1 MKTLKPRRLEMK
13 SKSKV
18 WIGLLCFVLILGS
31 FSIAKADTILFPVI
45 AVNQPNVTTIVS
57 VFTEDHL
64 TTPQTHLHYIYRYKD
79 SLSGGSPNHTG
90 SCATASFTR
99 PTTPRDLVS
108 FDASGT
114 LNGGNALFND
124 TDSYGGSF
132 SMPGS
137 GPRRAYLLVTQSNAS
152 GTRGDCGL
160 QFCLG
165 GEAIIMDI
173 AYGAAW
179 GYRAIN
185 DKSSETY
192 TFTNAAD
199 GGGVWSAM
207 PGNGNASRRFAVFSP
222 NEWTNKFFV
231 TPIGANMDT
240 ANLSTSVKLS
250 SDRIY
255 DRMNT
260 TLSFPAMSVSM
271 TCTAAIDLDDM
282 MDSTTFAAIGN
293 TGGWGYFN
301 VVSGDAIVYKL
312 EYVVNNSTYGGTNNN
327 GYLLSTY
334 DLP

>member
-1 MKTLKPRRLEMK
+1 MK

-18 WIGLLCFVLILGS
+18 WIGLLCFILILGS
-31 FSIAKADTILFPVI
+31 FTIAKADTILFPVI
-45 AVNQPNVTTIVS
+45 AVNQPNVTTIIS
-57 VFTEDHL
+57 VFTEDSISS
-64 TTPQTHLHYIYRYKD
+64 PQTHLHYTYRYKD
-79 SLSGGSPNHTG
+79 SLVGGSPNYAGT
-90 SCATASFTR
+90 CATAEFTR
-99 PTTPRDLVS
+99 PTTNRDLVS

-114 LNGGNALFND
+114 LNSGNALFND

-152 GTRGDCGL
+152 GTRVDCAPGYT
-160 QFCLG
+160 FCLG

-173 AYGAAW
+173 ASGAAW

-185 DKSSETY
+185 DKTSQTY

-199 GGGVWSAM
+199 GGGIWSAM
-207 PGNGNASRRFAVFSP
+207 PGNGNVARRFTMFPP

-240 ANLSTSVKLS
+240 ANLSTSVKLF
-250 SDRIY
+250 SDLLY
-255 DRMNT
+255 DRMGNT
-260 TLSFPAMSVSM
+260 AYFPATEQSM
-271 TCTAAIDLDDM
+271 ACTSAIDLEDL

-293 TGGWGYFN
+293 TGGWALFN

-334 DLP
+334 DIP